1 MSSEWDRSI
10 QFCVFDMS
18 RGQSDG
24 QEVEKILFFY
34 PKACPLTSQLS
45 LIGLGEGLITFTK

>member
-1 MSSEWDRSI
+1 MSSEYDGSV
-10 QFCVFDMS
+10 QFCVFDMT

-24 QEVEKILFFY
+24 HELEKILFFY

-45 LIGLGEGLITFTK
+45 LVGLGEGLITFTK